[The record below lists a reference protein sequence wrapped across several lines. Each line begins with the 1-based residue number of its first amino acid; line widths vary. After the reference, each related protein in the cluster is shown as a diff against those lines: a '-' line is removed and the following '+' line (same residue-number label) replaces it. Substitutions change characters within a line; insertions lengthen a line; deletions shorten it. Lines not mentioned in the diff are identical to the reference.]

1 MTKDFMKDMNKSL
14 KERITRD
21 FTVNNT
27 KSNKIILFDLDDT
40 IINTTA
46 DILITR
52 KGVPYKRISNAEFNN
67 YKLKLGEKFCFD
79 EFEDP
84 YILSQSTFTRY
95 WNTLKREYSKGT
107 HIGILTARGDC
118 NLIRNFFLNNGID
131 IKDELVMAINDP
143 SLNLESNSIQNK
155 KAEVIGLLANAGY
168 DTIIFFDDNEPNLV
182 AAKSLENIYPIKIHT
197 ILV

>member
-1 MTKDFMKDMNKSL
+1 MNKSL
-14 KERITRD
+14 RERITKD
-21 FTVNNT
+21 FTVNHT
-27 KSNKIILFDLDDT
+27 QSNKIILFDLDDT

-46 DILITR
+46 EILITK
-52 KGVPYKRISNAEFNN
+52 KGIPYKRISNTEFND
-67 YKLKLGEKFCFD
+67 YKLKFGEKFCFD

-95 WNTLKREYSKGT
+95 WNTLKREYYKGT

-131 IKDELVMAINDP
+131 IKDELVIAINEP
-143 SLNLESNSIQNK
+143 SLNLESNSIQSK

-168 DTIIFFDDNEPNLV
+168 DTIILFDDNKPNLIAV
-182 AAKSLENIYPIKIHT
+182 KELENKYPVKIHT